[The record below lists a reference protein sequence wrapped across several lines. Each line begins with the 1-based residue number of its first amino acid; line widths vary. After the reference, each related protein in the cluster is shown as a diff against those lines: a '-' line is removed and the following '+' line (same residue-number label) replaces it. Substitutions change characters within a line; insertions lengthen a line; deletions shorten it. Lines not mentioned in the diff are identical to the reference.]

1 MTTTTPSPPDTLPN
15 RASSDYERIFEL
27 AQFVPVL
34 TTPPMTFEQFVEMGT
49 LFPEFRL
56 EREPNGQITIMPPV
70 FFGSGAR
77 ESEANGLVWQWNRQT
92 QLGRVLSASTGVNLP
107 DGSTKQANTF
117 WVSNEKLKPFNA
129 ARLDASYLPVAPDF
143 VIEIRSKTDQ
153 LDTLKSKMTNAW
165 IANGVRL
172 AWLIDPYEEKAWVYR
187 MDGSVEIIKG
197 FDGKKLSG
205 EDVMPGFE
213 LALDE
218 FKLPAEA

>member
-1 MTTTTPSPPDTLPN
+1 MTTTTPLSPDALPN
-15 RASSDYERIFEL
+15 TASNDYERIFEL

-34 TTPPMTFEQFVEMGT
+34 MTPPMTFEQFIEMGA

-70 FFGSGAR
+70 LLGSGAR
-77 ESEANGLVWQWNRQT
+77 ESEANGLVWQWNRQS
-92 QLGRVLSASTGVNLP
+92 QLGKTYSASTGVNLP
-107 DGSTKQANTF
+107 DGSTKQADTF
-117 WVSNEKLKPFNA
+117 WVSNEKLEKFNA
-129 ARLDASYLPVAPDF
+129 ARLDASYLPIAPDF
-143 VIEIRSKTDQ
+143 VIEIRSKTDK
-153 LDTLKSKMTNAW
+153 LDTLKSKMANAW

-187 MDGSVEIIKG
+187 IDGSVEVVKG

-213 LALDE
+213 LVLDE
-218 FKLPAEA
+218 FKLPAES